1 MIVKQI
7 YTNNNYRN
15 FNYLIACPITREA
28 AAIDPLASELC
39 LKEAENSD
47 FKITSIINTHEHYD
61 HIAGNSVIIKQ
72 TGAKLYAPN
81 NAKNTIKNIDVGLDA
96 GDIIKIGKNL
106 NIEILD
112 TPGHTLSHIC
122 LLVRGENDSIFCG
135 DTIFNAGVGN
145 CHNGGDP
152 LKLYETIYGQI
163 IELDPKT
170 KIFPGHE
177 YLKNNL
183 LFTLHLEP
191 NNIDAKKLL
200 EKAKDEE
207 FSTKY
212 VSTIEKEYLV
222 NAFFR
227 LEKSSIISKL
237 KTLGELKGDTSPK
250 EIFLALRKIRN
261 TW

>member
-61 HIAGNSVIIKQ
+61 HIAGNSFIIKQ

-122 LLVRGENDSIFCG
+122 LLVRGENDSRIAREPGEARVDALMRHEFAALASLVCG
-135 DTIFNAGVGN
+135 
-145 CHNGGDP
+145 
-152 LKLYETIYGQI
+152 
-163 IELDPKT
+163 
-170 KIFPGHE
+170 
-177 YLKNNL
+177 
-183 LFTLHLEP
+183 
-191 NNIDAKKLL
+191 
-200 EKAKDEE
+200 
-207 FSTKY
+207 
-212 VSTIEKEYLV
+212 VSATFASL
-222 NAFFR
+222 
-227 LEKSSIISKL
+227 
-237 KTLGELKGDTSPK
+237 
-250 EIFLALRKIRN
+250 
-261 TW
+261 